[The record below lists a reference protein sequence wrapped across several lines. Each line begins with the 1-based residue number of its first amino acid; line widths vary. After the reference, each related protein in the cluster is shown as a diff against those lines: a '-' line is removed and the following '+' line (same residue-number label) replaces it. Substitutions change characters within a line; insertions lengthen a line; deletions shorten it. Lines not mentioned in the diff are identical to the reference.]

1 MLIEGAM
8 RKGSK
13 TRRFR
18 GGGLGQG
25 YTLGAP
31 LIPGVDTG
39 ISFKPVSSCMADVRP
54 GMLPPT
60 AGVGLPGMGGGG
72 RRKYRRRGGGEEEDA
87 ARGIEEDAAR
97 SLEKE
102 AARRLLKEAVS
113 GEAAVSGETAMS
125 REEEVAMSPEEEV
138 AMSGEEEDAARRL
151 EKEDAMRQLEK
162 EAVSGEPQSGGR
174 YTADLSPLTGAA
186 PWAGGIPG
194 VIKIPCENSAT
205 THNALNTGTMIQ
217 RGGVGGIDSARYLAP
232 TAGYSNSPSTWVGAT
247 GSPYMLQTPY
257 AAGAM
262 NPACLTTG
270 GGRRRR
276 RKTNSKK
283 SRRKRGRTT
292 RRRKTRR

>member
-1 MLIEGAM
+1 M

-13 TRRFR
+13 TKRFR
-18 GGGLGQG
+18 GGGLGQS

-31 LIPGVDTG
+31 IIPGVDTG
-39 ISFKPVSSCMADVRP
+39 ISFKPVSSCMAEVRP

-60 AGVGLPGMGGGG
+60 AGTGLPGMGGGA
-72 RRKYRRRGGGEEEDA
+72 RGGAEEN
-87 ARGIEEDAAR
+87 
-97 SLEKE
+97 
-102 AARRLLKEAVS
+102 AVS
-113 GEAAVSGETAMS
+113 GEGAITGAEENAVSGEG
-125 REEEVAMSPEEEV
+125 
-138 AMSGEEEDAARRL
+138 AMSGGEENAVSGEGNMSGA
-151 EKEDAMRQLEK
+151 EEN
-162 EAVSGEPQSGGR
+162 AVSGEPQSGGR

-205 THNALNTGTMIQ
+205 THNSLNTGRMIQ
-217 RGGVGGIDSARYLAP
+217 SGGVGGVDSARYLAP
-232 TAGYSNSPSTWVGAT
+232 TAGYSNVPSTWVGNT

-276 RKTNSKK
+276 GKAKSKK

>member
-18 GGGLGQG
+18 GGSLGQG

-54 GMLPPT
+54 GMLAPT

-72 RRKYRRRGGGEEEDA
+72 RRKYRRRGGGEEN
-87 ARGIEEDAAR
+87 
-97 SLEKE
+97 
-102 AARRLLKEAVS
+102 AVS
-113 GEAAVSGETAMS
+113 GEGVVSGGEDNAVSGEGG
-125 REEEVAMSPEEEV
+125 
-138 AMSGEEEDAARRL
+138 MSGGEENAVSGEGDMSGG
-151 EKEDAMRQLEK
+151 EEN
-162 EAVSGEPQSGGR
+162 AVSGEPQSGGR
-174 YTADLSPLTGAA
+174 YTTDLSPLTGAA

-205 THNALNTGTMIQ
+205 THNTLNTGNMIQ
-217 RGGVGGIDSARYLAP
+217 SGGVGGIDSARYLAP
-232 TAGYSNSPSTWVGAT
+232 TAGYSNGPSTWVGAT

-276 RKTNSKK
+276 RKAKSKK
-283 SRRKRGRTT
+283 SRRKGGRTA